1 MQKSFLHIALALGC
15 VASAASFA
23 AAPRAGTGTT
33 PAYKIEL
40 HEVGSGGKSEGD
52 EYTIEGTAGQWS
64 VNIVKLSSPQ
74 GFALEGG
81 IWPGIVLGDCTN
93 PNVKFTADLSAC
105 H

>member
-1 MQKSFLHIALALGC
+1 MRKSYLHFALALGC
-15 VASAASFA
+15 VASAASIA
-23 AAPRAGTGTT
+23 ATPRAGGGTT
-33 PAYKIEL
+33 PVYRIEL
-40 HEVGSGGKSEGD
+40 HETASGGKSEGD

-64 VNIVKLSSPQ
+64 VNVVKLSSPQ

-81 IWPGIVLGDCTN
+81 IWPSITLSDCTN